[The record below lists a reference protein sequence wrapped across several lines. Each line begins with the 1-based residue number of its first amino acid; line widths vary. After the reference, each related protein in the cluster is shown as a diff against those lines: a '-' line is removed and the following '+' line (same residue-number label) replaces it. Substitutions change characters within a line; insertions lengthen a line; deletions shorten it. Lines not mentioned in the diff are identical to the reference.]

1 MTEKP
6 CRRGALKAMLAAAAL
21 VPPSGHAEGYKM
33 GKKQAGYVDR
43 KKPATLECSGCI
55 YFIQPNDCVI
65 VKGPVSPYGWCTYY
79 GD

>member
-1 MTEKP
+1 MIKNLG
-6 CRRGALKAMLAAAAL
+6 RRRALKAILTAAAFA
-21 VPPSGHAEGYKM
+21 PCRGRADNYKM
-33 GKKQAGYVDR
+33 TKKQAGYIDR
-43 KKPATLECSGCI
+43 KKPGTLECSGCL